1 MRFAVGS
8 VQRVLIILRPLLLL
22 EIVIVLLFARNARF
36 KISRTD
42 DHRMQRKEM
51 LRRDGRS
58 GLRTALANFNRW
70 LRVNFRYAPLDGL
83 IGRSLWIAEDLR
95 CCASG

>member
-1 MRFAVGS
+1 
-8 VQRVLIILRPLLLL
+8 
-22 EIVIVLLFARNARF
+22 
-36 KISRTD
+36 
-42 DHRMQRKEM
+42 M